1 MPAPKVALVGAS
13 VRAAAQSA
21 LRAGFSAV
29 SADLFADA
37 DLAAVCPASRIADYP
52 AGLVDWLAEI
62 ECDGWLYTGALE
74 NQPALV
80 DQMAAL
86 KPLWGNAG
94 QSLRAC
100 RDPLRLQ
107 AVCGRRE
114 IPFPETRVETASV
127 PRDGAWLAKSYQG
140 SSGSGVWRLDGEA
153 AVQRAERERAVAQR
167 FVAGTPA
174 AAIFT
179 LGNESAEL
187 WGVTRQLLG
196 GDPERPW
203 RYAGSI
209 GPLPGSKKILCGLNQ
224 LGQMLREDFGLRGI
238 VGADLIVAED
248 GFHLLEV
255 NPRYTASVE
264 VLERA
269 RGRSAIAAHLAA
281 CGAEV
286 EDPEGGSGH
295 ADASDDAMPEPVHGK
310 AILYAPAEVRVLP
323 SFAEFALDAALH
335 DPRRLLADIPRAG
348 ELIRRGDPLL
358 TAFAAGRTIEE
369 CASRLDEFTAEIL
382 SRPFG
387 YNDGAWSV
395 P

>member
-1 MPAPKVALVGAS
+1 MPAPKVAIVGAS
-13 VRAAAQSA
+13 GRAAAQSA

-52 AGLVDWLAEI
+52 AGLVDWLAGI

-74 NQPALV
+74 NRPELV
-80 DQMAAL
+80 DEMAAL

-100 RDPLRLQ
+100 RNPLRLQ
-107 AVCGRRE
+107 AVCGLRE
-114 IPFPETRVETASV
+114 IPFPETRPEAASV

-153 AVQRAERERAVAQR
+153 AVRRAERERAVAQR
-167 FVAGTPA
+167 FVAGAPA
-174 AAIFT
+174 AAIFM
-179 LGNESAEL
+179 LGAKSAEL
-187 WGVTRQLLG
+187 WGVSRQLVG
-196 GDPERPW
+196 GDSERPW

-209 GPLPGSKKILCGLNQ
+209 GPLPRSKKIQRGLNQ
-224 LGQMLREDFGLRGI
+224 LGRMLREDFGLRGI
-238 VGADLIVAED
+238 VGADLVVAAD

-269 RGRSAIAAHLAA
+269 HGRSAIAAHLVA

-286 EDPEGGSGH
+286 EGSEDGSGH
-295 ADASDDAMPEPVHGK
+295 ADASADAMTEPVHGK
-310 AILYAPAEVRVLP
+310 AIIYAPADGRVLP
-323 SFAEFALDAALH
+323 SFAEFALEAALH
-335 DPRRLLADIPRAG
+335 DPRRPLADIPRAG
-348 ELIRRGDPLL
+348 EFIRRGDPLL
-358 TAFAAGRTIEE
+358 TAFAAGRTIDE
-369 CASRLDEFTAEIL
+369 CASRLDAFVAEIL
-382 SRPFG
+382 RRPFG
-387 YNDGAWSV
+387 YNDGPRPVS
-395 P
+395 